1 MELMQWQS
9 HNNYAEHVA
18 FLSKFQTTYQKEVS
32 KVEVRSRSS
41 AVFGTSTENARIETW
56 DLLRLCWTYVS
67 PIFIFC
73 IFLFA
78 MIYYKD
84 LEWQDYQYPKWSITV
99 GWLLTVSSLS
109 FIPIYMIYRI
119 IITPGT
125 FTQRVIDAF
134 QPEKPGV
141 NQAEHESTN
150 QRFLRK
156 CLKKLHL
163 AKKRLVL
170 CYLAYSVLEQVQF
183 MSVKYAYISFICV
196 C

>member
-1 MELMQWQS
+1 MELSTKVNRQKYLLVKIYPCVPLVM
-9 HNNYAEHVA
+9 NKLILEERFRG
-18 FLSKFQTTYQKEVS
+18 FLKQ
-32 KVEVRSRSS
+32 VERSEEMISLTPRSS

-141 NQAEHESTN
+141 NQAEHESLPIN
-150 QRFLRK
+150 
-156 CLKKLHL
+156 
-163 AKKRLVL
+163 AS
-170 CYLAYSVLEQVQF
+170 YASV
-183 MSVKYAYISFICV
+183 
-196 C
+196 